1 MKIIY
6 SILFLFLTAASFSA
20 EGGICIPCDACWIQS
35 VGGPVLEPG
44 SVGDMVSR
52 GISEGQ
58 KSTISIRMLLSL
70 GGLLPL
76 IHICI
81 YCSSWHRPGTWQK
94 LHQGL
99 LNVTCGEKKN
109 VLHGSILCQ

>member
-58 KSTISIRMLLSL
+58 KQYNHYKQQATALVNKTISTLQDGASAVFKEARETAKETAVDLL
-70 GGLLPL
+70 GE
-76 IHICI
+76 
-81 YCSSWHRPGTWQK
+81 QK
-94 LHQGL
+94 
-99 LNVTCGEKKN
+99 
-109 VLHGSILCQ
+109 